1 MLNKRGKSKGSDIMA
16 NIENLV
22 PFTSDQ
28 DREEASKNGKKGG
41 VASGR
46 ARREK
51 ASILKS
57 LNTIL
62 NSDIRITKGALY
74 EKYKAM
80 GIDISDKPLA
90 ELMNLGLLY
99 GAIEG
104 NATNYR
110 TAIECNN
117 EIEGDNSNV
126 PTLRIEVSDN
136 SKLEGVLY
144 EANRPSSNDDK

>member
-1 MLNKRGKSKGSDIMA
+1 MA
-16 NIENLV
+16 NEQNLV
-22 PFTSDQ
+22 PFTSNQ

-41 VASGR
+41 VASGK

-57 LNTIL
+57 LNTVL
-62 NSDIRITKGALY
+62 NSDIRITKGAIY

-80 GIDISDKPLA
+80 GIDISNKPLA

-117 EIEGDNSNV
+117 EIEGDSSTT
-126 PTLRIEVSDN
+126 PTLKIEISDN

>member
-1 MLNKRGKSKGSDIMA
+1 MA
-16 NIENLV
+16 NIENLKV
-22 PFTSDQ
+22 PTS
-28 DREEASKNGKKGG
+28 EEARINGRKGG
-41 VASGR
+41 IASGK
-46 ARREK
+46 ARKEK

-57 LNTIL
+57 LNTVL
-62 NSDIRITKGALY
+62 NSDIRITKGAIY

-117 EIEGDNSNV
+117 EIESDGTT
-126 PTLRIEVSDN
+126 PTIKIEVSDN
-136 SKLEGVLY
+136 TKLEGVLY

>member
-1 MLNKRGKSKGSDIMA
+1 MA

>member
-1 MLNKRGKSKGSDIMA
+1 MA

-22 PFTSDQ
+22 SLA
-28 DREEASKNGKKGG
+28 DRTTEEKREIGIKGG
-41 VASGR
+41 IASGK
-46 ARREK
+46 ARKEK

-57 LNTIL
+57 LNTVL
-62 NSDIRITKGALY
+62 NSDIRITKGAIY

-117 EIEGDNSNV
+117 EIESDGTT
-126 PTLRIEVSDN
+126 PTIKIEVSDN
-136 SKLEGVLY
+136 TKLEGVMY

>member
-16 NIENLV
+16 NIENLKV
-22 PFTSDQ
+22 PTS
-28 DREEASKNGKKGG
+28 EEARINGRKGG
-41 VASGR
+41 IASGK
-46 ARREK
+46 ARKEK

-57 LNTIL
+57 LNTVL
-62 NSDIRITKGALY
+62 NSDIRITKGAIY

-90 ELMNLGLLY
+90 ELMNIGLLY

-117 EIEGDNSNV
+117 EIEGDSSNI

-136 SKLEGVLY
+136 SKLEGVMY

>member
-1 MLNKRGKSKGSDIMA
+1 MA
-16 NIENLV
+16 NEQNLV
-22 PFTSDQ
+22 PFTSNQ

-41 VASGR
+41 VASGK

-57 LNTIL
+57 LNTVL
-62 NSDIRITKGALY
+62 NSDIRITKGAIY

-117 EIEGDNSNV
+117 EIEGDSSNV
-126 PTLRIEVSDN
+126 PTLKIEVSDN
-136 SKLEGVLY
+136 SKLEGVMY

>member
-1 MLNKRGKSKGSDIMA
+1 MA
-16 NIENLV
+16 NEQNLV
-22 PFTSDQ
+22 PFTSNQ
-28 DREEASKNGKKGG
+28 DRDEASKNGKKGG
-41 VASGR
+41 VASGK

-57 LNTIL
+57 LNTVL
-62 NSDIRITKGALY
+62 NSDIRITKGAIY

-117 EIEGDNSNV
+117 EIEGDSSTT
-126 PTLRIEVSDN
+126 PTIKIEVSDN